1 MNLGV
6 LSNRPLRLVFWL
18 KLLAAGLVGLSG
30 SPWLKLLVT
39 RGRLDIYLSDARDA
53 VSFRLSFAES
63 ISRALLLVGA
73 FNVLMGLVLFIE
85 KVLLRLHGVQLAPEV
100 KLAPVS
106 PLVRQQSVVVR
117 LLFFRRIDQS
127 QISQLNSCWS
137 C

>member
-1 MNLGV
+1 MPEMAF
-6 LSNRPLRLVFWL
+6 RF
-18 KLLAAGLVGLSG
+18 
-30 SPWLKLLVT
+30 
-39 RGRLDIYLSDARDA
+39 A
-53 VSFRLSFAES
+53 VRLSFADS

-73 FNVLMGLVLFIE
+73 FDVLMGLVLFIE
-85 KVLLRLHGVQLAPEV
+85 KVLLRLHGVQFAPEVQIAPEV

-106 PLVRQQSVVVR
+106 PLLRQQSVVVR